1 MKGSESKLK
10 RQQTEPAVRRFGVSA
25 VRPFGVSAVRRFGG
39 TAVRR
44 YNARSIRVV
53 FFRVGRR
60 RSLVVV
66 DGVEFLFIRLGV
78 VEIGHL
84 FRRRRHLRFFVL
96 AAA

>member
-1 MKGSESKLK
+1 MKWRRLFSWKEATLRGAWRSTFDARGRARIGREEK
-10 RQQTEPAVRRFGVSA
+10 RRG
-25 VRPFGVSAVRRFGG
+25 
-39 TAVRR
+39 RR
-44 YNARSIRVV
+44 YNACSIRVV

>member
-1 MKGSESKLK
+1 MTRGDARGSDEK
-10 RQQTEPAVRRFGVSA
+10 RNGA
-25 VRPFGVSAVRRFGG
+25 GG
-39 TAVRR
+39 GGRR
-44 YNARSIRVV
+44 YNACSIRVV